1 MKKGRLI
8 GCLALVASAFLWA
21 TAYIAVKQ
29 LVAEVPP
36 SVLLAFRFSFAAIIL
51 AVICIPKF
59 KHYTKDLL
67 FSGMKMGT
75 AMFFEFF
82 LFTVALQ
89 YTSASKSSFIIASYI
104 IILPIVYLII
114 RRKKPTGSDV
124 LASESVWLESVFSW
138 QMGWIPLIKVICS
151 VPDVHF
157 PMPYILYT
165 RRNSVNSMMV
175 GC

>member
-59 KHYTKDLL
+59 KHYTKALL

-89 YTSASKSSFIIASYI
+89 YTSASKSSFIVSY
-104 IILPIVYLII
+104 YKT
-114 RRKKPTGSDV
+114 KKTDRQRCTCICN
-124 LASESVWLESVFSW
+124 LY
-138 QMGWIPLIKVICS
+138 GWNLSSSGKW
-151 VPDVHF
+151 
-157 PMPYILYT
+157 
-165 RRNSVNSMMV
+165 V
-175 GC
+175 GFL

>member
-104 IILPIVYLII
+104 IILPIVYY
-114 RRKKPTGSDV
+114 KKKKTDRQRCTCICN
-124 LASESVWLESVFSW
+124 LY
-138 QMGWIPLIKVICS
+138 GWNLSSPGKW
-151 VPDVHF
+151 
-157 PMPYILYT
+157 
-165 RRNSVNSMMV
+165 V
-175 GC
+175 GFL

>member
-104 IILPIVYLII
+104 IILPIVYYE
-114 RRKKPTGSDV
+114 KKKTDRQRCTCICN
-124 LASESVWLESVFSW
+124 LY
-138 QMGWIPLIKVICS
+138 GWNLSSLGKW
-151 VPDVHF
+151 
-157 PMPYILYT
+157 
-165 RRNSVNSMMV
+165 V
-175 GC
+175 GFL

>member
-67 FSGMKMGT
+67 FSGI
-75 AMFFEFF
+75 
-82 LFTVALQ
+82 LFI
-89 YTSASKSSFIIASYI
+89 YSCTSVYI
-104 IILPIVYLII
+104 GFQVIVYYSFLYYNTSD
-114 RRKKPTGSDV
+114 RVSYYKKKKTDRQRCTCICN
-124 LASESVWLESVFSW
+124 LY
-138 QMGWIPLIKVICS
+138 GWNLSSAGKWAG
-151 VPDVHF
+151 F
-157 PMPYILYT
+157 L
-165 RRNSVNSMMV
+165 
-175 GC
+175 

>member
-51 AVICIPKF
+51 AVICI
-59 KHYTKDLL
+59 HYTKDLL

-114 RRKKPTGSDV
+114 RRKNRQAAMY
-124 LASESVWLESVFSW
+124 LHL
-138 QMGWIPLIKVICS
+138 
-151 VPDVHF
+151 
-157 PMPYILYT
+157 
-165 RRNSVNSMMV
+165 
-175 GC
+175 

>member
-1 MKKGRLI
+1 MRHDVQVPFVDVGFCDSIQRGKWFVQQCDTI
-8 GCLALVASAFLWA
+8 GPVSYTHLSAFLWA

-124 LASESVWLESVFSW
+124 LAS
-138 QMGWIPLIKVICS
+138 VICM
-151 VPDVHF
+151 VCL
-157 PMPYILYT
+157 LYT
-165 RRNSVNSMMV
+165 SRCV
-175 GC
+175 

>member
-67 FSGMKMGT
+67 FSILFIYSCTSVYIG
-75 AMFFEFF
+75 FQVIVYYSF
-82 LFTVALQ
+82 LYY
-89 YTSASKSSFIIASYI
+89 YTSDRVSYYKKKKTDRQRCTCICNLYGWNLSSPGKWAGF
-104 IILPIVYLII
+104 L
-114 RRKKPTGSDV
+114 
-124 LASESVWLESVFSW
+124 
-138 QMGWIPLIKVICS
+138 
-151 VPDVHF
+151 
-157 PMPYILYT
+157 
-165 RRNSVNSMMV
+165 
-175 GC
+175 

>member
-67 FSGMKMGT
+67 FSGMKNGN
-75 AMFFEFF
+75 
-82 LFTVALQ
+82 
-89 YTSASKSSFIIASYI
+89 
-104 IILPIVYLII
+104 
-114 RRKKPTGSDV
+114 RN
-124 LASESVWLESVFSW
+124 VF
-138 QMGWIPLIKVICS
+138 
-151 VPDVHF
+151 
-157 PMPYILYT
+157 
-165 RRNSVNSMMV
+165 
-175 GC
+175 

>member
-82 LFTVALQ
+82 L
-89 YTSASKSSFIIASYI
+89 YI
-104 IILPIVYLII
+104 GFQVIVYYSFLYYNTSD
-114 RRKKPTGSDV
+114 RVSYYKKKKTDRQRCTCICNLYGWNLSSTGK
-124 LASESVWLESVFSW
+124 W
-138 QMGWIPLIKVICS
+138 
-151 VPDVHF
+151 
-157 PMPYILYT
+157 
-165 RRNSVNSMMV
+165 V
-175 GC
+175 GFL

>member
-59 KHYTKDLL
+59 KHYTKDIL
-67 FSGMKMGT
+67 FIYSC
-75 AMFFEFF
+75 
-82 LFTVALQ
+82 
-89 YTSASKSSFIIASYI
+89 TSVYI
-104 IILPIVYLII
+104 GFQVIVYYSFLYYNTSD
-114 RRKKPTGSDV
+114 RVSYYKKKKTDRQRCTCICN
-124 LASESVWLESVFSW
+124 LY
-138 QMGWIPLIKVICS
+138 GWNLSSLGKW
-151 VPDVHF
+151 
-157 PMPYILYT
+157 
-165 RRNSVNSMMV
+165 V
-175 GC
+175 GFL

>member
-75 AMFFEFF
+75 A
-82 LFTVALQ
+82 
-89 YTSASKSSFIIASYI
+89 IIYSCNSVYI
-104 IILPIVYLII
+104 GFQVIVYYSFLYYNTSD
-114 RRKKPTGSDV
+114 RVSYYKKKKTDRQRCTCICN
-124 LASESVWLESVFSW
+124 LY
-138 QMGWIPLIKVICS
+138 GWNLSSAGKWAG
-151 VPDVHF
+151 F
-157 PMPYILYT
+157 L
-165 RRNSVNSMMV
+165 
-175 GC
+175 

>member
-1 MKKGRLI
+1 MLGPRGLCI
-8 GCLALVASAFLWA
+8 SVA

-75 AMFFEFF
+75 NVF
-82 LFTVALQ
+82 LNSFYFTVALQ

-114 RRKKPTGSDV
+114 RRKKTDRQRCTCICNLYGWNLS
-124 LASESVWLESVFSW
+124 SW